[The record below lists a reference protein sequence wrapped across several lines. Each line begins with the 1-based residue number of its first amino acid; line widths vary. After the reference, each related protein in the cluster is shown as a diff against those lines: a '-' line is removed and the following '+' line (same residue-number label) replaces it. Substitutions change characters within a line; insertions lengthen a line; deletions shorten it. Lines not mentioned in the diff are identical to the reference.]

1 MMQIKARSKGSGLVI
16 AATIAVAILF
26 YGVLPSALFQVSAN
40 SCTSPGVTCVYSGF
54 MTGGG
59 RFNTQQ
65 NAAGNGPYNPTGE
78 LLTHG
83 FILHC
88 NASDTPNNLQ
98 INWKSSTGEHQFH
111 LENLNAAHCEMITAL
126 GLPNPPTANFN
137 TWVGSGTGRLDGQSG
152 AFIYAIFT
160 DQSQPAG
167 SQAGGQ
173 GDWSTIVIYA
183 PNGTLVLD
191 VTDPLFGGAQQ
202 AHMCGGNC

>member
-1 MMQIKARSKGSGLVI
+1 MQIRSRSKFSSI
-16 AATIAVAILF
+16 AITATIAALLF
-26 YGVLPSALFQVSAN
+26 GLLPAATLPSSAH
-40 SCTSPGVTCVYSGF
+40 SCSDLPPGITCVFSGF

-59 RFNTQQ
+59 RFNTTT
-65 NAAGNGPYNPTGE
+65 NYAPSSPYSPTGE

-88 NASDTPNNLQ
+88 NATDTPNNLE
-98 INWKSSTGEHQFH
+98 INWNSKTGEHQFH
-111 LENLNAAHCEMITAL
+111 LENLISAHCEMNTAL
-126 GLPNPPTANFN
+126 GSPNPPTANFN
-137 TWVGSGTGRLDGQSG
+137 TWVGNGTGKLDGQPG

-167 SQAGGQ
+167 TQAGGQ

-183 PNGTLVLD
+183 PNGTLAIQ